1 MTEHGATTDAQQILL
16 AAFFPGSAAFGSD
29 TAQVQEVVRVGNITP
44 VHHAPDFVL
53 GVMNPRGRIATVI
66 DLAVKLE
73 IERAE
78 VGTESRIFIVDW
90 QGEQIGLLV
99 DRVSDPLLLDRSDL
113 KPPPEN
119 VRGIQGR
126 QFRGVCHG
134 SGTLIALLDT
144 AAVLAGENGSETTSV
159 RGE

>member
-1 MTEHGATTDAQQILL
+1 MTDHSASIDEQQILL
-16 AAFFPGSAAFGSD
+16 ATFFLGSAAFGLD

-53 GVMNPRGRIATVI
+53 GVMNLRGRIATVI

-99 DRVSDPLLLDRSDL
+99 DRVSDPVLLDRSDL
-113 KPPPEN
+113 KPSPEN

-126 QFRGVCHG
+126 QFRGVCHV
-134 SGTLIALLDT
+134 SGMLIAVLDT
-144 AAVLAGENGSETTSV
+144 AAVLAGENGSEAPSA